1 MSQEVHQITRRRDDA
16 RARLLERSAIV
27 RADIRRELVKC
38 DQEHY
43 ASLAERIADPGEKS
57 VADLLS
63 DVDLAEITRDVE
75 EIRDI
80 EAALLRI
87 AHGTYG
93 RCLRC
98 GEEIAGERL
107 NAMPAAS
114 RCRSC
119 QEAVERRSGHHAS
132 L

>member
-1 MSQEVHQITRRRDDA
+1 MTRRLGDA

-27 RADIRRELVKC
+27 RDDIRRELVKC

-43 ASLAERIADPGEKS
+43 ASLADRVADPGEKS

-75 EIRDI
+75 EIREI

-87 AHGTYG
+87 AQGTFG
-93 RCLRC
+93 RCIQC

-107 NAMPAAS
+107 NAMPSAG

-119 QEAVERRSGHHAS
+119 QEAVERRSDRHAR

>member
-1 MSQEVHQITRRRDDA
+1 MTRNLDDA

-38 DQEHY
+38 DREHY
-43 ASLAERIADPGEKS
+43 ASLADRVADPGEKS

-63 DVDLAEITRDVE
+63 DIDLAEISRDVE
-75 EIRDI
+75 EIREV

-87 AHGTYG
+87 ARGTYG
-93 RCLRC
+93 QCTQC

-107 NAMPAAS
+107 SAMPAAS
-114 RCRSC
+114 RCRWC
-119 QEAVERRSGHHAS
+119 QDALERKTERHAS